1 MMKEKNKH
9 GRVFKKLREERGYKL
24 KDVAGDIIS
33 TRTLTRFEADETS
46 LSISIFEKILEN
58 LGIGY
63 LEYLGYYYEAMGEE
77 YKEFSLK
84 MQKYLQSGSPSKL
97 VNECK
102 IELKKKDV
110 DFIVRLDILTFIN
123 MVNWTE
129 DLELFEENKK
139 IVKEKIELS
148 NKLVWN
154 EIFGLCSLIRLA
166 SGEEY
171 SVEYVDRIIEECLQ
185 NISLEN
191 YFTRYLNVAYYDLL
205 TASIGFLS
213 INGYFELAE
222 KRCKDVLKIY
232 KEQPLLFNRI
242 FCQINIIGMLA
253 MIYLRQNKKEGVEL
267 ANKCLKYYNIF
278 VDINDDSFIK
288 QSRDTVYKRFCML
301 NKTGINIEF

>member
-1 MMKEKNKH
+1 MKEKNKH

-46 LSISIFEKILEN
+46 LSILIFEKILEN

-171 SVEYVDRIIEECLQ
+171 SVEYIDRIIEECLQ

>member
-1 MMKEKNKH
+1 MKEKNKH

>member
-58 LGIGY
+58 LGVGY

-77 YKEFSLK
+77 YKEFHLK
-84 MQKYLQSGSPSKL
+84 FQKYLQSGSSAKL

-102 IELKKKDV
+102 KELKKEDV
-110 DFIVRLDILTFIN
+110 DFTVRIDILTAIN
-123 MVNWTE
+123 IVNWTE
-129 DLELFEENKK
+129 DLELFEENKR
-139 IVKEKIELS
+139 IVKEKFELS

-154 EIFGLCSLIRLA
+154 EIFGLCSLIKLA
-166 SGEEY
+166 SREEY
-171 SVEYVDRIIEECLQ
+171 SVEYIDRIIEECLQ
-185 NISLEN
+185 NISVEN
-191 YFTRYLNVAYYDLL
+191 YFTRYFNVAYYDLV
-205 TASIGFLS
+205 TASISFLS
-213 INGYFELAE
+213 RNGYLELAE

-232 KEQPLLFNRI
+232 KEQPLLLNRI
-242 FCQINIIGMLA
+242 IYQINVLVMLSI
-253 MIYLRQNKKEGVEL
+253 IYLRQNKKEGAEL

-278 VDINDDSFIK
+278 VDINDDSFFK
-288 QSRDTVYKRFCML
+288 QIREQVYKRFCEL
-301 NKTGINIEF
+301 NKTGIDIEF